1 MPYTIAEFQN
11 ALAKVDLGDS
21 PSVYLTA
28 RLLTLGFLSD
38 GATKKEKLTLL
49 YDAIRGHAGEERT
62 ITVSTS
68 NWTDIN
74 VRYDFDHDNRP
85 SNEGALTEF
94 IRTLPGAVRSIHPFV
109 NFTSIGPLAH
119 DIADNVSRHD
129 FGPDSVFDR
138 LLNLNTIQMQIGLNP
153 ARALTLLHHVEF
165 IRGVPYRYHKEFP
178 FTVTSNGKTYQECFY
193 TNARFLSSEIRQDYT
208 RKKLFDTLHEMGYR
222 IEEVPVGAGAI
233 YSYRWSE
240 MFEAISEVLSRDPY
254 GLLESAP
261 KTRIY
266 ATTM

>member
-1 MPYTIAEFQN
+1 MPYTIAEFQD
-11 ALAKVDLGDS
+11 ALAKVNLGDS

-28 RLLTLGFLSD
+28 RLLSLGFLSD
-38 GATKKEKLTLL
+38 GTTKDEKLSLL
-49 YDAIRGHAGEERT
+49 YGAIRGHAGQERT

-68 NWTDIN
+68 NWTAIN
-74 VRYDFDHDNRP
+74 VRYEFDHDNHP
-85 SNEGALTEF
+85 SKEGALTEF
-94 IRTLPGAVRSIHPFV
+94 IRKLPGSVRSIHPFV

-138 LLNLNTIQMQIGLNP
+138 LLSLDTIQVQIGLP
-153 ARALTLLHHVEF
+153 PTRALTLLHHVEF

-178 FTVTSNGKTYQECFY
+178 FTVKANGSTYQETFY
-193 TNARFLSSEIRQDYT
+193 TNARFLSSEIHQDYT
-208 RKKLFDTLHEMGYR
+208 RKKLFHTLHEMGYR
-222 IEEVPVGAGAI
+222 IDEVPVGAGAI

-240 MFEAISEVLSRDPY
+240 MFEAISEVLCRDPY

-261 KTRIY
+261 KTRMY